1 MPQSSKPT
9 VTPLSFSLHTC
20 YLHTHCSACFSSLPI
35 LNPNSLFYSSPPC
48 STALSPLY
56 RSSAKR
62 HLRPSAHSSNLRT
75 ALRLLLFHRPTSS
88 SSSRLADLLSN
99 RHILT
104 GVMAE
109 AIAKQRGVP
118 NNDAILEEVTIAL
131 STVLTNVMEVHNN
144 EWRALGI
151 SVFYHIFSWINH
163 SCSPN
168 ACYHFVLSSSSHS
181 KEAKLGIAPH
191 LQSIEFKD
199 IVNIGRTHT
208 QDATPLT
215 LGFTTQVKYGID
227 RVIDTLS
234 CMYQLAQGGTAVGT
248 GLNTK
253 KGSRRA
259 SPGAAVKL
267 CLGDLLV
274 MVANVLYLESPAGV
288 GFSYSSNTSFYTLV
302 TDEITAGDNLIFL
315 PRWFTEFPEYS
326 KNDFFITGESY
337 AGHYAP
343 QLAQL
348 IVQTKTNFN
357 LKGVAIGNPLM
368 EFDTDLNSKAEFFWS
383 HGLISDSTYN
393 LFTRVCNYFT
403 IRRQTIQGLLETSL
417 ALGITTLATHGEK
430 KWHHNYRCDRG
441 TLFSSC
447 FKIDGSLNSIAPQML
462 MIKPSMRKKWH
473 FSLVVILFLGLLLE
487 CFLQGFAL
495 FLVPGPAAR
504 VFSSRLCLIS
514 FPPEMKNGGIDP
526 NQKLDSN

>member
-99 RHILT
+99 RHILI

-215 LGFTTQVKYGID
+215 LGFTTQM
-227 RVIDTLS
+227 LLE
-234 CMYQLAQGGTAVGT
+234 QLAQGGTAVGT

-253 KGSRRA
+253 KG
-259 SPGAAVKL
+259 
-267 CLGDLLV
+267 
-274 MVANVLYLESPAGV
+274 
-288 GFSYSSNTSFYTLV
+288 
-302 TDEITAGDNLIFL
+302 
-315 PRWFTEFPEYS
+315 
-326 KNDFFITGESY
+326 
-337 AGHYAP
+337 
-343 QLAQL
+343 
-348 IVQTKTNFN
+348 
-357 LKGVAIGNPLM
+357 
-368 EFDTDLNSKAEFFWS
+368 
-383 HGLISDSTYN
+383 
-393 LFTRVCNYFT
+393 
-403 IRRQTIQGLLETSL
+403 
-417 ALGITTLATHGEK
+417 
-430 KWHHNYRCDRG
+430 
-441 TLFSSC
+441 
-447 FKIDGSLNSIAPQML
+447 
-462 MIKPSMRKKWH
+462 
-473 FSLVVILFLGLLLE
+473 
-487 CFLQGFAL
+487 
-495 FLVPGPAAR
+495 
-504 VFSSRLCLIS
+504 
-514 FPPEMKNGGIDP
+514 
-526 NQKLDSN
+526 

>member
-191 LQSIEFKD
+191 LQ
-199 IVNIGRTHT
+199 
-208 QDATPLT
+208 
-215 LGFTTQVKYGID
+215 VKY
-227 RVIDTLS
+227 S
-234 CMYQLAQGGTAVGT
+234 F
-248 GLNTK
+248 
-253 KGSRRA
+253 
-259 SPGAAVKL
+259 
-267 CLGDLLV
+267 
-274 MVANVLYLESPAGV
+274 
-288 GFSYSSNTSFYTLV
+288 FSHF
-302 TDEITAGDNLIFL
+302 FL
-315 PRWFTEFPEYS
+315 R
-326 KNDFFITGESY
+326 
-337 AGHYAP
+337 
-343 QLAQL
+343 
-348 IVQTKTNFN
+348 
-357 LKGVAIGNPLM
+357 
-368 EFDTDLNSKAEFFWS
+368 
-383 HGLISDSTYN
+383 
-393 LFTRVCNYFT
+393 
-403 IRRQTIQGLLETSL
+403 
-417 ALGITTLATHGEK
+417 
-430 KWHHNYRCDRG
+430 
-441 TLFSSC
+441 FS
-447 FKIDGSLNSIAPQML
+447 
-462 MIKPSMRKKWH
+462 
-473 FSLVVILFLGLLLE
+473 
-487 CFLQGFAL
+487 AL
-495 FLVPGPAAR
+495 F
-504 VFSSRLCLIS
+504 C
-514 FPPEMKNGGIDP
+514 
-526 NQKLDSN
+526 

>member
-131 STVLTNVMEVHNN
+131 STVLTNVME
-144 EWRALGI
+144 
-151 SVFYHIFSWINH
+151 
-163 SCSPN
+163 
-168 ACYHFVLSSSSHS
+168 
-181 KEAKLGIAPH
+181 
-191 LQSIEFKD
+191 SIEFKD

-274 MVANVLYLESPAGV
+274 MG
-288 GFSYSSNTSFYTLV
+288 SNP
-302 TDEITAGDNLIFL
+302 ETASL
-315 PRWFTEFPEYS
+315 
-326 KNDFFITGESY
+326 
-337 AGHYAP
+337 H
-343 QLAQL
+343 
-348 IVQTKTNFN
+348 
-357 LKGVAIGNPLM
+357 M
-368 EFDTDLNSKAEFFWS
+368 
-383 HGLISDSTYN
+383 
-393 LFTRVCNYFT
+393 
-403 IRRQTIQGLLETSL
+403 QG
-417 ALGITTLATHGEK
+417 
-430 KWHHNYRCDRG
+430 
-441 TLFSSC
+441 
-447 FKIDGSLNSIAPQML
+447 
-462 MIKPSMRKKWH
+462 
-473 FSLVVILFLGLLLE
+473 
-487 CFLQGFAL
+487 
-495 FLVPGPAAR
+495 
-504 VFSSRLCLIS
+504 
-514 FPPEMKNGGIDP
+514 
-526 NQKLDSN
+526 